1 VEGLREEEEAVIA
14 RGRHSKR
21 AAHAIALA
29 IGLSLGVAGGDARA
43 DDQSAAEELFE
54 RGRKLMENNATL
66 NEACRTLQD
75 SLKLWDRGDTVL
87 NLAECHR
94 RQGRTATA
102 WFEFDR
108 ALSHGTKV
116 HFPEAIVAAT
126 RLRDALAARLSKLT
140 VAVPPATAAIAGLT
154 VEVETTPLP
163 LGDAPTSPP
172 QTWPRDRWNTG
183 VVLDPGRVRVTA
195 HAKGYKPFEAEV
207 ELGADKDAKSIV
219 VVLEVEPPPP
229 PPPRPP
235 PPPPGPPAQP
245 RPLWPWAVGAVGV
258 ALGGGA
264 IVAEAVSRQA
274 HDELDAK
281 CGAARLCPRG
291 YDFNPARTR
300 ELAGFGLFVGMGAA
314 AVVAVGAAGVG
325 LVLPVVSARAPGTSL
340 VVSPASLAVRTT
352 F

>member
-1 VEGLREEEEAVIA
+1 MIA
-14 RGRHSKR
+14 RGRQSHER
-21 AAHAIALA
+21 ACAIALA
-29 IGLSLGVAGGDARA
+29 VGLLVGGAGRDARA
-43 DDQSAAEELFE
+43 DDQSTAEEMFE

-94 RQGRTATA
+94 RQGKTATA

-108 ALSHGTKV
+108 ALSVGTKV
-116 HFPEAIVAAT
+116 HFPEAIAAAT
-126 RLRDALAARLSKLT
+126 RLRDALAAKLSKLT

-172 QTWPRDRWNTG
+172 EPWPRDRWNTG

-195 HAKGYKPFEAEV
+195 HAKGYKPFQAEV
-207 ELGADKDAKSIV
+207 QLGADKDAKSVV

-229 PPPRPP
+229 PVPRDP
-235 PPPPGPPAQP
+235 PPPPGPLAKP
-245 RPLWPWAVGAVGV
+245 RPVWPWAVGAVGL

-264 IVAEAVSRQA
+264 LVAEGFSREA
-274 HDELDAK
+274 HDALNAH
-281 CGAARLCPRG
+281 CGGPARRACPRQG
-291 YDFNPARTR
+291 YDFQADRTR
-300 ELAGFGLFVGMGAA
+300 ELVGYGFFLGLGTASVLAL
-314 AVVAVGAAGVG
+314 GAAGVG
-325 LVLPVVSARAPGTSL
+325 LGLSYGGGRAPVTSL
-340 VVSPASLAVRTT
+340 VVSPASVAVRTT